1 MCWRLLLFAA
11 VLAATTPPTATAAA
25 NDANN
30 PTLAIP
36 CDELYHALAAV
47 TRLRTGS
54 LRHDQPADCSMQL
67 VQLFYNFML
76 RDEAQGPLL
85 PPAGTPGSAGTAN
98 TSHLG
103 ADHLVL
109 ALPYLEQAR
118 VRQWLVWA
126 FLGKHFVAQE
136 TERQTAFFEY
146 DEVSGVRTVNGTLT
160 RVLAACEFQQ
170 PLYLTLIVVLIVML
184 VAILVWPVFE
194 KMRCERE
201 RAAEQDP
208 WMTAA
213 VCRPEAP
220 IKTSLR
226 FRIPGPGEE

>member
-1 MCWRLLLFAA
+1 MCWRVLLFAA
-11 VLAATTPPTATAAA
+11 LLASTTTASENTNA
-25 NDANN
+25 
-30 PTLAIP
+30 TLAIP

-85 PPAGTPGSAGTAN
+85 PPAGTPAAN

-109 ALPYLEQAR
+109 ALPYLDQAR

-126 FLGKHFVAQE
+126 FLGKHFVAQA

-208 WMTAA
+208 WTAA
-213 VCRPEAP
+213 TVCRPEAP
-220 IKTSLR
+220 VKTSLR

>member
-25 NDANN
+25 NT

-126 FLGKHFVAQE
+126 FLGKHFVAQA
-136 TERQTAFFEY
+136 TDRQTAFFEY

-184 VAILVWPVFE
+184 VAILVWPVLE

-208 WMTAA
+208 WMPAA
-213 VCRPEAP
+213 VCRQEAP
-220 IKTSLR
+220 FKTSLR